1 MSLSIKE
8 NAIFIADSH
17 YNEKKPEFLAFLR
30 KLQTKEIQTTQLFLM
45 GDMFDFISGES
56 VYFIKK
62 NKEVIDLLNELSQS
76 IEMIYLEGNHDYNL
90 KELFAHMQVFS
101 RNEQPIDAT
110 YQDKSV
116 ALSHG
121 DLYVNTSYDLYCKV
135 IRNRPLL
142 KFLNAIDFGH
152 WLSKKIHF
160 ALLDKDICHNF
171 IGFEKHSKKRVSYY
185 KEDIVIEGH
194 FHQGKQYEF
203 DGKRYINIPSLT
215 CSKEYSVISNCLV
228 INTAF

>member
-17 YNEKKPEFLAFLR
+17 YNEKKPEFLTFLH
-30 KLQTKEIQTTQLFLM
+30 KLQSGELKTTQLFLM

-56 VYFIKK
+56 FYFIKK
-62 NKEVIDLLNELSQS
+62 NKEIIDLLNELSKS

-90 KELFAHMQVFS
+90 KELFPHMQVFS
-101 RNEQPIDAT
+101 KNEQPIRAT
-110 YQDKSV
+110 YQEKSV

-121 DLYVNTSYDLYCKV
+121 DLYVNASYDLYCKV
-135 IRNRPLL
+135 IRNKPLL
-142 KFLNAIDFGH
+142 TFLNAIDFGY

-160 ALLDKDICHNF
+160 ALLNKDICHDF
-171 IGFEKHSKKRVSYY
+171 IGFEKHAQKRVSHY

-203 DGKRYINIPSLT
+203 SKRRYINIPSLT
-215 CSKEYSVISNCLV
+215 CSKEYSVISNYLV